1 MNVKRDAGDPPDP
14 PDERGVFNDD
24 GAFDEA
30 GAFDDGDEPD
40 EIERRRE
47 IDEPDESGDLLE
59 GDDDRG
65 RAEDTK
71 HLRGSTALLMGRGVA
86 LLITLA
92 TQIAMVRGLTIEEF
106 GSFAYAFALA
116 VAGRQILS
124 LGQGKMLS
132 RFMAKYDEERDFARM
147 FGSMAVTGVTICL
160 TSALALGILVFLA
173 SQGIGSDSG
182 LDYQILLVLFLLAPM
197 EALDQVFV
205 SLFAVFS
212 KARSIIF
219 RKYLFTPLLRLGV
232 VIAMV
237 ALNASIVFL
246 AVGYVITGLLGLF
259 VYSQLFVRELRQREL
274 LRELHP
280 RRLIYP
286 AREMISF
293 SIPTLTTELV
303 FLATNTVSVMILASQ
318 AGVTAVAQFRAVMPT
333 ARLNQFVFI
342 TFVTFF
348 LPTVSRLFARNLSE
362 RLRETYWHSALVL
375 AVMTFPIIAMTGPFA
390 EQTTVTLFGERYAD
404 SAVIMALL
412 SLGYYFNVSFG
423 YNAFMLQVYG
433 KLRFL
438 TVVNVSAASLSVG
451 LTFALVPVAGA
462 VGVAVASCLTLVCQ
476 NLANQIML
484 SRTIETSF
492 IDRSVLRPYLLI
504 VVLLTILTAIAVVA
518 QPNFVV
524 ALVVSA
530 LVSLALLRLSRKQ
543 LKLTETFPEITKL
556 GWPARLIT

>member
-1 MNVKRDAGDPPDP
+1 MNAKRVTGDEPDP
-14 PDERGVFNDD
+14 PGELGVFNDD
-24 GAFDEA
+24 GAFEEA
-30 GAFDDGDEPD
+30 GAFEDGDEPGESD
-40 EIERRRE
+40 ELTES
-47 IDEPDESGDLLE
+47 DESS
-59 GDDDRG
+59 DRKS
-65 RAEDTK
+65 DHQ
-71 HLRGSTALLMGRGVA
+71 HLRGSAALLMGRGA
-86 LLITLA
+86 SLLITLA
-92 TQIAMVRGLTIEEF
+92 TQVVMVRGLTKAEF
-106 GSFAYAFALA
+106 GSFAYAFVLA

-147 FGSMAVTGVTICL
+147 FGSMAVTGITICL
-160 TSALALGILVFLA
+160 TSALAFGVLVLLA
-173 SQGIGSDSG
+173 SQNAGGSSG

-232 VIAMV
+232 VVAMV
-237 ALNASIVFL
+237 SLGASITFL

-259 VYSQLFVRELRQREL
+259 VYSQLFVREMNKRDL
-274 LRELHP
+274 LQELHP

-293 SIPTLTTELV
+293 SFPTLTTELV
-303 FLATNTVSVMILASQ
+303 FLATNTVSVMILAAR
-318 AGVTAVAQFRAVMPT
+318 AGVDEVANFRAVMPT

-348 LPTVSRLFARNLSE
+348 LPTVSRLFTRGLFE

-375 AVMTFPIIAMTGPFA
+375 AVLSFPIIAMTGPFA
-390 EQTTVTLFGERYAD
+390 QQTTVSLFGERYAD
-404 SAVIMALL
+404 SAIIMALL

-438 TVVNVSAASLSVG
+438 TVVNVSAAAVSVG

-462 VGVAVASCLTLVCQ
+462 IGVAVASCTTLISQ
-476 NLANQIML
+476 NVANQIML
-484 SRTIETSF
+484 SRTIGTAL
-492 IDRSVLRPYLLI
+492 IDRSVLRPYFLI
-504 VVLLTILTAIAVVA
+504 VAMLALLTVVALVA

-524 ALVVSA
+524 ALVISA
-530 LVSLALLRLSRKQ
+530 LMALLLLRLSRRQ
-543 LKLTETFPEITKL
+543 LKLAETFPEITKL
-556 GWPARLIT
+556 GWPARLFI

>member
-1 MNVKRDAGDPPDP
+1 MNAKRETGDLPDP
-14 PDERGVFNDD
+14 PGERGVFDD
-24 GAFDEA
+24 G
-30 GAFDDGDEPD
+30 GAFEEGGAFVDGDEPG
-40 EIERRRE
+40 E
-47 IDEPDESGDLLE
+47 IDAPDEADE
-59 GDDDRG
+59 DRA
-65 RAEDTK
+65 RSSDHK
-71 HLRGSTALLMGRGVA
+71 HLRGSAALLMGRGVS

-92 TQIAMVRGLTIEEF
+92 TQVAMVRGLTKEEF

-116 VAGRQILS
+116 VAGRQILT
-124 LGQGKMLS
+124 LGQGRMLS

-147 FGSMAVTGVTICL
+147 FGSMAVTGITICL
-160 TSALALGILVFLA
+160 TSALAFGTIVFLA
-173 SQGIGSDSG
+173 SQNAGSSSG

-232 VIAMV
+232 VVAMV
-237 ALNASIVFL
+237 SLGASITFL
-246 AVGYVITGLLGLF
+246 AIGYVITGLLGLF
-259 VYSQLFVRELRQREL
+259 VYSQLLVRELNKRNL
-274 LRELHP
+274 LQELHP

-303 FLATNTVSVMILASQ
+303 FLATNTVSVMILAAQ
-318 AGVTAVAQFRAVMPT
+318 AGVSEVANFRAVMPT
-333 ARLNQFVFI
+333 ARLNQLVFV

-348 LPTVSRLFARNLSE
+348 LPTVSRLFARSLHE

-375 AVMTFPIIAMTGPFA
+375 AVFSFPIMAMTGPFA

-404 SAVIMALL
+404 SAIIMALL

-438 TVVNVSAASLSVG
+438 TVVNVCAAAVSVG

-462 VGVAVASCLTLVCQ
+462 VGVAVASCLTLIGQ
-476 NLANQIML
+476 NFANQIML
-484 SRTIETSF
+484 TRTIETPL
-492 IDRSVLRPYLLI
+492 IDRSVFRPYLLI
-504 VVLLTILTAIAVVA
+504 IVFLAFLTAVA
-518 QPNFVV
+518 LAIQPNFVV

-530 LVSLALLRLSRKQ
+530 LVALLLLRLSRKQ
-543 LKLTETFPEITKL
+543 LKLAETFPEITKL
-556 GWPARLIT
+556 GWPARLFI

>member
-1 MNVKRDAGDPPDP
+1 MNVKRGVGDGPDR
-14 PDERGVFNDD
+14 PDEPIVFNDG
-24 GAFDEA
+24 GAFDDA
-30 GAFDDGDEPD
+30 GAFDDGDEP
-40 EIERRRE
+40 EAAGA
-47 IDEPDESGDLLE
+47 GDQ
-59 GDDDRG
+59 DDGPAKASDSN
-65 RAEDTK
+65 
-71 HLRGSTALLMGRGVA
+71 HLRGSVALLMGRGIS

-92 TQIAMVRGLTIEEF
+92 TQLVMVRGLSKEEF

-147 FGSMAVTGVTICL
+147 FGSMAVTGITICL
-160 TSALALGILVFLA
+160 TSALAFGALVVL
-173 SQGIGSDSG
+173 SLQGSGNGSG

-219 RKYLFTPLLRLGV
+219 RKYIFTPLLRLAV
-232 VIAMV
+232 VVAMV
-237 ALNASIVFL
+237 ALSASITFL

-259 VYSQLFVRELRQREL
+259 VYGQLFLRELRKREL
-274 LRELHP
+274 LKELHP

-293 SIPTLTTELV
+293 SVPTLTTELV

-318 AGVTAVAQFRAVMPT
+318 AGIDQVANFRAVMPT

-348 LPTVSRLFARNLSE
+348 LPTVSRLFSRHLHD

-375 AVMTFPIIAMTGPFA
+375 AIFTFPIIAMTGPFA
-390 EQTTVTLFGERYAD
+390 QQTTVTLFGQRYAD
-404 SAVIMALL
+404 SAIIMALL

-438 TVVNVSAASLSVG
+438 TVVNVTAAAVSVG
-451 LTFALVPVAGA
+451 LSFALVHVAGA
-462 VGVAVASCLTLVCQ
+462 VGVAIANCLTLIGQ

-484 SRTIETSF
+484 SRTIKAPL
-492 IDRSVLRPYLLI
+492 IDHSVRRPYLLI
-504 VVLLTILTAIAVVA
+504 VVLLTALTVVA
-518 QPNFVV
+518 LVVQPNFIV

-543 LKLTETFPEITKL
+543 LQLVKTFPEIAKL
-556 GWPARLIT
+556 GWPARLVT

>member
-1 MNVKRDAGDPPDP
+1 MNAKGEAGDQ
-14 PDERGVFNDD
+14 PDEPNVFDD
-24 GAFDEA
+24 GGAFDDA
-30 GAFDDGDEPD
+30 GAFDDGDEPEASD
-40 EIERRRE
+40 SSTAADQHE
-47 IDEPDESGDLLE
+47 E
-59 GDDDRG
+59 GSAPASDH
-65 RAEDTK
+65 K
-71 HLRGSTALLMGRGVA
+71 HLRGSAALLMGRGVS

-92 TQIAMVRGLTIEEF
+92 TQVVMVRGLSKEDF

-147 FGSMAVTGVTICL
+147 FGSMAVTGVTIVL
-160 TSALALGILVFLA
+160 TSSLAFGALVVL
-173 SQGIGSDSG
+173 SRQGAGSDSG

-232 VIAMV
+232 VVAMV
-237 ALNASIVFL
+237 ALNASITFL
-246 AVGYVITGLLGLF
+246 AIGYVITGLLGLF
-259 VYSQLFVRELRQREL
+259 VYGQLFLRELRKREL
-274 LRELHP
+274 LQELHP

-293 SIPTLTTELV
+293 SVPTLTTELV

-318 AGVTAVAQFRAVMPT
+318 AGVDAVANFRAVMPT
-333 ARLNQFVFI
+333 ARLNQFVFV

-348 LPTVSRLFARNLSE
+348 LPTVSRLFARNLHD

-375 AVMTFPIIAMTGPFA
+375 AVFTFPIIAMTGPFA

-404 SAVIMALL
+404 SAIIMALL

-438 TVVNVSAASLSVG
+438 TVVNLSAAAVSVG
-451 LTFALVPVAGA
+451 LTFALVQVAGA
-462 VGVAVASCLTLVCQ
+462 VGVAIATAVTLIGQ
-476 NLANQIML
+476 NLANQVML
-484 SRTIETSF
+484 TRTIETPL
-492 IDRSVLRPYLLI
+492 IDRSVLRPYVLI
-504 VVLLTILTAIAVVA
+504 VTALTALTAVALVV

-530 LVSLALLRLSRKQ
+530 LVSLVLLRLSRKQ
-543 LKLTETFPEITKL
+543 LQLVKTFPEIAKL
-556 GWPARLIT
+556 GWAARLVT